1 MNDCKYGYSMKNRV
15 MTQTL
20 IKSGTEPNL
29 TADQEEH
36 FFTYSLYPHAGTWRE
51 AGTEQEALNLNV
63 PAKAVA
69 GAAEKDRMEFL
80 SVDKRDVVL
89 ETVKKAEDATA

>member
-1 MNDCKYGYSMKNRV
+1 

-36 FFTYSLYPHAGTWRE
+36 SFTYSLYPHAGTWRE
-51 AGTEQEALNLNV
+51 AGTVQEALNLNV
-63 PAKAVA
+63 PAKLFWC
-69 GAAEKDRMEFL
+69 GR
-80 SVDKRDVVL
+80 KRPHGVPVCRQ
-89 ETVKKAEDATA
+89 TQRSA

>member
-1 MNDCKYGYSMKNRV
+1 MNDCKYGYSMKDRV

-36 FFTYSLYPHAGTWRE
+36 SFTYSLYPHAGTWRE
-51 AGTEQEALNLNV
+51 AGTVQEALNLNV
-63 PAKAVA
+63 PAKL
-69 GAAEKDRMEFL
+69 FL
-80 SVDKRDVVL
+80 VRQ
-89 ETVKKAEDATA
+89 KKTAWSSCLQTNAT